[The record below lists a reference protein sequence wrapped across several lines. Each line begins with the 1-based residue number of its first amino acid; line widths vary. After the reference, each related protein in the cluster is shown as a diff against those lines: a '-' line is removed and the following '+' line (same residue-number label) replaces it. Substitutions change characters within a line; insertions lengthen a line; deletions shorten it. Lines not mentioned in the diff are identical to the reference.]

1 MSELKNIV
9 IIGASNAGH
18 SLAKKLVQEG
28 KIPETH
34 RILLIDPAQFA
45 YWPIASL
52 RASVVPG
59 WEKKVYRE
67 LKQEGIFAEGT
78 KHVLVQAKVEEVGD
92 GRFVLDREF
101 EGTREVTFDSL
112 VFATGASQP
121 FPMRPKQEWSIAE
134 VEDRLR
140 QTQEDI
146 AAAERVV
153 IIGGGPTGIE
163 MAGEII
169 TAHPSKKITLVH
181 RQPRLLDDRF
191 PVKLSNQLEA
201 LLKKA
206 GVELV
211 LGDEHIQEP
220 DLVTGKQDVT
230 RTIRTKNGKE
240 LEGEFVSRSRM
251 CLRADRAA
259 MTADYV
265 FIAIGNQPNTQLLA
279 NADPAALSKDK
290 TINVNEFLQVQSSL
304 FPRGNVFAAGDC
316 ANSPGW
322 RSYISVEADIAT
334 LARNIPAQL
343 SGSAM
348 KKHAPGPR
356 AMVVPVGPAA
366 GAGFAAMGPLGDT
379 ALPQFAVPIVK
390 GKDLFV
396 SKFFARFLT

>member
-1 MSELKNIV
+1 MSDLKNIV

-18 SLAKKLVQEG
+18 GLAKKLVQEG
-28 KIPETH
+28 KVPANY

-59 WEKKVYRE
+59 WETKVYQE
-67 LKQEGIFAEGT
+67 LKQEGIFAPGQ
-78 KHVLVQAKVEEVGD
+78 KHVLVKAKVEKVMD
-92 GRFVLDREF
+92 GKVVLDREF
-101 EGTREVTFDSL
+101 EGAKEVEYESL

-121 FPMRPKQEWSIAE
+121 FPMRPKQEWSISE
-134 VEDRLR
+134 VESQLR
-140 QTQEDI
+140 QTQQDI

-163 MAGEII
+163 MAGEISA
-169 TAHPSKKITLVH
+169 AHPGKKITLVH

-191 PVKLSNQLEA
+191 PIKLSNQLAA
-201 LLKKA
+201 LLTKA

-220 DLVTGKQDVT
+220 DLVTGKQNGV
-230 RTIRTKNGKE
+230 RTIRTKKGKE
-240 LEGEFVSRSRM
+240 LP
-251 CLRADRAA
+251 
-259 MTADYV
+259 ADYV
-265 FIAIGNQPNTQLLA
+265 FIAVGNRPNTQLLA
-279 NADPAALSKDK
+279 DADPSALAKDG
-290 TINVNEFLQVQSSL
+290 TINVNEFLQVESSL
-304 FPRGNVFAAGDC
+304 FPRHNVFAAGDC

-322 RSYISVEADIAT
+322 RSYISVEADVAT
-334 LARNIPAQL
+334 IARNIPAQL
-343 SGSAM
+343 SGAPL

-356 AMVVPVGPAA
+356 AMVVPTGPAA

-379 ALPQFAVPIVK
+379 ALPQFVVPMLK

-396 SKFFARFLT
+396 NKFVERFHT